1 MSVQNLC
8 EPICLLAGVNQVPC
22 WGMVIHHF
30 LTMVGVCLALW
41 SRLSHFI
48 FCQRIQTAFAKKNG
62 MSQTMQEPCITWNIL
77 KFFRCWL
84 HGFHHNSRKVNLQL
98 QNLRKKDRVPL
109 TFLYHYI
116 LKMGYFT
123 FLHLLGGYQPHQ
135 SPNSCSVG
143 STWAVTS
150 YKVVPRSLEFV

>member
-1 MSVQNLC
+1 MGCRKPCRSLV
-8 EPICLLAGVNQVPC
+8 LL
-22 WGMVIHHF
+22 
-30 LTMVGVCLALW
+30 
-41 SRLSHFI
+41 
-48 FCQRIQTAFAKKNG
+48 
-62 MSQTMQEPCITWNIL
+62 IL

-98 QNLRKKDRVPL
+98 QNLRKKDSLPL
-109 TFLYHYI
+109 TLLYHYI

-150 YKVVPRSLEFV
+150 YKVVPPSLTFV